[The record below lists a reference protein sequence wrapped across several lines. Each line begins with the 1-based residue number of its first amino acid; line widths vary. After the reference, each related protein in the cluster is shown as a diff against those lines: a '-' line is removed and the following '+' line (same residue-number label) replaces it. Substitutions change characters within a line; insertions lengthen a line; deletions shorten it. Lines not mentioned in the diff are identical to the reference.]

1 MFIGLHRFQ
10 QISIDFNGFLWIFI
24 DLKSSGARVL
34 AARCHPVAPCGG
46 LWRPVAPDWIPLI
59 LRFQILEAWIWR
71 PGAWMPGCWKDWN
84 GLEEVTEVTAFWGEG
99 IGRNSHTLKLQELGG
114 YGHGQVFATQL
125 VCGPRACRPRPRGVG
140 QVGLGS
146 SASR

>member
-1 MFIGLHRFQ
+1 MDFKRFRGQ
-10 QISIDFNGFLWIFI
+10 NAWQ
-24 DLKSSGARVL
+24 
-34 AARCHPVAPCGG
+34 PVPPCGG
-46 LWRPVAPDWIPLI
+46 LCRPVAPDWIPLI

-114 YGHGQVFATQL
+114 YLLLSFSFSLSSPCPSIAQSRAYSAECNLSCPQHGVPKGTCEYDIPAD
-125 VCGPRACRPRPRGVG
+125 
-140 QVGLGS
+140 S
-146 SASR
+146 